1 MDLGI
6 DPHELGKCVEC
17 GSCLSACPTYR
28 VTGDEAYSPRGR
40 INLMREVQFKGAPL
54 TDEAAD
60 ALATCIQCRGC
71 EPACSSNVPYGL
83 LIEQARAHLVH
94 DRR

>member
-6 DPHELGKCVEC
+6 DPIELNTCVEC
-17 GSCLSACPTYR
+17 GSCLPACPTYR

-40 INLMREVQFKGAPL
+40 IILMREVQFHGAPL
-54 TDEAAD
+54 TDEVAD

-71 EPACSSNVPYGL
+71 ESAC
-83 LIEQARAHLVH
+83 
-94 DRR
+94 